1 MRHFLF
7 LLSLLMRLL
16 PGDPAALIAAGA
28 PDTVIRQIRHD
39 IGLDR
44 GVFGYYWRW
53 LSGMLHGDFGSY
65 YLNGGSR
72 PVGKVIKATGARI
85 D

>member
-1 MRHFLF
+1 MILKRLAGIVFVVITATF

-39 IGLDR
+39 IGLDQIGR
-44 GVFGYYWRW
+44 AHV
-53 LSGMLHGDFGSY
+53 
-65 YLNGGSR
+65 
-72 PVGKVIKATGARI
+72 
-85 D
+85 